1 MSIRRGLGRSCV
13 MESGKPGLVSGQHS
27 KEKTDRCLWHHSPPR
42 EAWLLLILK
51 PEPYW
56 FGGRGVEDSRVWP
69 SQSNCQATVVSLPM
83 FQSSTRERHHL
94 QRMVPTDTK
103 VFCMARGFVGTCRV
117 SSCHNYQRTL
127 IDTPSLS
134 RRLSEPL
141 SSYSSSVRLLSF

>member
-1 MSIRRGLGRSCV
+1 

-69 SQSNCQATVVSLPM
+69 SQSNCQATVVSEGSDPYPC
-83 FQSSTRERHHL
+83 FGAAPERDTIFSGWYL
-94 QRMVPTDTK
+94 QTLKCSAWHEVLWVPIGLVVVIITK
-103 VFCMARGFVGTCRV
+103 G
-117 SSCHNYQRTL
+117 H
-127 IDTPSLS
+127 
-134 RRLSEPL
+134 
-141 SSYSSSVRLLSF
+141 